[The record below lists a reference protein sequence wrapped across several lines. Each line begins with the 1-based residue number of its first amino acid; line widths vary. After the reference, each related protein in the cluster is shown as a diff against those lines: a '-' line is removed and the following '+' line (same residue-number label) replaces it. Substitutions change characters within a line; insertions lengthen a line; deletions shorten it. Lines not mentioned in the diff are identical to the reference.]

1 MKQKKLQMSDT
12 FSVYILLALSGGCM
26 DAYSYL
32 FRGKVFANA
41 QTGNMLLFGVN
52 LAERNFEAALKYLFP
67 IAAFS
72 AGIMLSDFLRSKIYG
87 TYIHWR
93 QMTLIA
99 EILIL
104 FSVCWIPLS
113 YNAVAN
119 ALISLACGIQVE
131 SFRSVDGN
139 PIATTMCIGNLRSGV
154 NNLDKYI
161 QTRQMEYLRKSAV
174 YFGIILFFVIGAV
187 IESALI
193 KTLSAGALCFSVM
206 LATAFILMLKQPEK
220 QYKDQ

>member
-119 ALISLACGIQVE
+119 YN
-131 SFRSVDGN
+131 D
-139 PIATTMCIGNLRSGV
+139 
-154 NNLDKYI
+154 
-161 QTRQMEYLRKSAV
+161 TRN
-174 YFGIILFFVIGAV
+174 
-187 IESALI
+187 
-193 KTLSAGALCFSVM
+193 
-206 LATAFILMLKQPEK
+206 
-220 QYKDQ
+220 